1 MISLN
6 SVHIDLGMVQT
17 LVYNECDFKLSKLQR
32 NLESINYGACSYNL
46 NGHSIEHRV
55 SRITPLKTGQF
66 VAIWRRNKDG
76 LTEPFDNS
84 DGIDFMVIT
93 SRSRNNFGQFIF
105 PKHVLANKGIISIN
119 GNAGKRGM
127 RVYPPWDKVTSK
139 QAEKTQRW
147 QLKYFLPINVDNST
161 NLEFAKELFS
171 DIIRSKTQLNK
182 FAE

>member
-66 VAIWRRNKDG
+66 VAIWKRNKKG
-76 LTEPFDNS
+76 FTEPFSITDS
-84 DGIDFMVIT
+84 LEFMMIT
-93 SRSRNNFGQFIF
+93 SRSGSDFGQFVF
-105 PKHVLANKGIISIN
+105 PKRVLAHKGIISGN
-119 GNAGKRGM
+119 GNIGKRGM
-127 RVYPPWDKVTSK
+127 RVYPPWDHTTSK
-139 QAEKTQRW
+139 QAEETQCW
-147 QLKYFLPINVDNST
+147 QIKYFLPISLNKPI
-161 NLEFAKELFS
+161 NLNFAKELFS
-171 DIIRSKTQLNK
+171 DIKEINII
-182 FAE
+182 